1 MFKFFK
7 EIKEAIQ
14 EGIAEANEELAE
26 EKKQEEEQE
35 KQILSLGNPS
45 VENIAIAF
53 SCPFRDVLTKGTV
66 LRLFNFGMLSEDEKE
81 SFKSILY
88 RDFKIK
94 DAYSVK
100 EALDSISE
108 SVDGENDVHAVFLL
122 AIKIY
127 MITSSVEVGF
137 ISFADYEK
145 CCKEYIR
152 SIVCNDNVYSWES
165 FGKAFMDGECI
176 NNILGRQVLKSSIR
190 RLLTDKISPWIIFS
204 WEQIQ
209 EEVINTF

>member
-1 MFKFFK
+1 MIIKCSK

-145 CCKEYIR
+145 CCK
-152 SIVCNDNVYSWES
+152 DNVYSWES